1 MMNFCDNKTF
11 LITGGA
17 GFIGINL
24 TKKIIELGGRVII
37 IDDLSSSRRENILPH
52 KNLKVHF
59 CKLQDFNLCDL
70 SNLSGV
76 FHLAAQVSITFS
88 IANFYKSSSNNN
100 LSSIKI
106 IDYCSKNNVPL
117 IYASSAAVYGN
128 LELGDENANVDL
140 LHPYSLDKYILE
152 LYSKMANNLYG
163 LKSCGLRFFNV
174 YGPHQ
179 NGDKPYSG
187 VISIFINNLLKQKSI
202 NINGGQQERNFIFV
216 EDVVEALLS
225 SYEYTLNNSIAEVF
239 NVLSNRATSIKE
251 IANLIQKILG
261 VQAKINY
268 KDLDKSD
275 LLRSVGSPNNI
286 AKKIG
291 FLAKTD
297 INTGLKSTIKW
308 MKVNNK
314 T

>member
-1 MMNFCDNKTF
+1 MTNFCDNKTF

-216 EDVVEALLS
+216 EDVVEALLL